1 MSVSSEW
8 LLVAGILAFY
18 VQDSA
23 RLAYFDDVVV
33 SGGRTW
39 RVAVEAATEMRGR
52 FLWVPSPLL
61 PVRTTLHASWLVP
74 ADSAVA
80 DTADD
85 LRAFARQLWP
95 VRAGCVV
102 AGLVVLLAIPYLLLT
117 GAPPT
122 WLLGGLLAWLAVT
135 LAMLAWLAVRS
146 RQLGLTRR
154 RLATLAAECL
164 LCPPYA
170 VNLYRKLCDQR
181 GFHGDPV
188 AFAADNLPPPQ
199 RQRLLDAIERRIAL
213 FAQSSDEE
221 KLLRLQQAHVRI
233 RGTLD
238 AAITPET

>member
-1 MSVSSEW
+1 MSFSSEW

-33 SGGRTW
+33 SGGMRW
-39 RVAVEAATEMRGR
+39 RVTVEAATEMRGR
-52 FLWVPSPLL
+52 FLWIPSPLL
-61 PVRTTLHASWLVP
+61 PVRTTLHASWLVS
-74 ADSAVA
+74 ADGATS

-85 LRAFARQLWP
+85 LHAFARLLWP

-117 GAPPT
+117 GATPI
-122 WLLGGLLAWLAVT
+122 WLLGGLLSWLAVT
-135 LAMLAWLAVRS
+135 LAMLTWLAVRS

-164 LCPPYA
+164 LCPPYTI
-170 VNLYRKLCDQR
+170 NLYRKLCDQR

-199 RQRLLDAIERRIAL
+199 QQRLLDAIERRIAL

-221 KLLRLQQAHVRI
+221 ALLRLQRARARI
-233 RGTLD
+233 RGMLD
-238 AAITPET
+238 AAITPVT